1 MKLLHI
7 GDLHLGKSL
16 GEFDL
21 SEDQKYI
28 LDQILK
34 IAEESKVDAVLIAG
48 DVYDKAVPSEA
59 ATKLLD
65 YFLSRLS
72 CMGVDTFVI
81 SGNHDSDDR
90 LNYGSS
96 LFESNRI
103 YISSVFDG
111 TMHKRTIQDEY
122 GDVDVYM
129 LPFIKASQVKH
140 YYKEEK
146 IDSYED
152 AVRTV
157 IEHTDIDEDRRNV
170 LIAHQFVAGRTDDES
185 TDPVP
190 GGSEGV
196 TVKSVGLVE
205 KIGYDCFDKFDYVA
219 LGHIHS
225 PQRVGR
231 DEVRYS
237 GSPLKYSLSEVNNTK
252 SVPVV
257 TLTAKNNKKN
267 VEIELVELKPVRDL
281 RHIKGKLDTLLDS
294 KYIDNQNDFMYVT
307 LTDESVINDAMGII
321 HQVYPNTVKIDY
333 DNSHTKQIE
342 QSDISHIAE
351 DKNFTELIEDFYR
364 QMYGTDM
371 SDEEIELMNE
381 VAKEAGVI

>member
-1 MKLLHI
+1 MKFLHLA
-7 GDLHLGKSL
+7 DLHLGKTL
-16 GEFDL
+16 GDFDL
-21 SEDQKYI
+21 KDDQRYI
-28 LDQILK
+28 LQQILE
-34 IAEESKVDAVLIAG
+34 IAETKQVDAVLIAG
-48 DVYDKAVPSEA
+48 DVFDKTVPSEGA
-59 ATKLLD
+59 VQILD
-65 YFLSRLS
+65 EFICELVERHLQVY
-72 CMGVDTFVI
+72 MI
-81 SGNHDSDDR
+81 SGNHDSDER
-90 LNYGSS
+90 LNFGSS
-96 LFESNRI
+96 LFEANDVHIAAKYQGKLFHHVIEDAYGAVHI
-103 YISSVFDG
+103 Y
-111 TMHKRTIQDEY
+111 Q
-122 GDVDVYM
+122 
-129 LPFIKASQVKH
+129 LPFVKASQVKRAFP
-140 YYKEEK
+140 EAK
-146 IDSYED
+146 IETYED
-152 AVRTV
+152 AVREV
-157 IEHTDIDEDRRNV
+157 LAHAEINQKQRNILV
-170 LIAHQFVAGRTDDES
+170 AHQFVSGKGK
-185 TDPVP
+185 DPTL
-190 GGSEGV
+190 GGSEGAL
-196 TVKSVGLVE
+196 TQHVGTVE
-205 KIGYDCFDKFDYVA
+205 KIGYDCFDAFRYVA

-321 HQVYPNTVKIDY
+321 QQVYPNTVKIDY